1 MIFNLNLI
9 YSQINPF
16 LPIVFC
22 WIGIF
27 LFFGGISF
35 WLFKKGN
42 RIKRNLKTN
51 PEMKFFKNV
60 EIHVV
65 SKSKL
70 SYNFSIP
77 CKIDL
82 AIGRDEIHFLP
93 GKFNVFIL
101 TNLIP
106 SSVNLKT
113 HKIEIHPEFSK
124 SLKLKFNSDALQAFF
139 KKFYFL
145 RVNFECSL
153 GFQSL
158 EERKEFLY
166 LTKSANEKPQ

>member
-27 LFFGGISF
+27 LFFAGISF
-35 WLFKKGN
+35 WLCRKGN
-42 RIKRNLKTN
+42 RIKRNLKTDA
-51 PEMKFFKNV
+51 ETKFFQNI

-70 SYNFSIP
+70 GYNLSIP

-82 AIGRDEIHFLP
+82 AVGHDEIHFLP
-93 GKFNVFIL
+93 GKFNVFIM

-106 SSVNLKT
+106 SSVNFKT
-113 HKIEIHPEFSK
+113 HEIEIHPEFSK
-124 SLKLKFNSDALQAFF
+124 SLKLKFDTDALQAFF
-139 KKFYFL
+139 K
-145 RVNFECSL
+145 R
-153 GFQSL
+153 
-158 EERKEFLY
+158 LY
-166 LTKSANEKPQ
+166 LLRTKFEITLTCQSNKQRQELLEFIVKN

>member
-9 YSQINPF
+9 YTQINPF

-42 RIKRNLKTN
+42 RIKRNLKTD
-51 PEMKFFKNV
+51 PEMKFFQNV

-82 AIGRDEIHFLP
+82 AVGRDEIHFLP

-113 HKIEIHPEFSK
+113 NEIEIYPEFSK
-124 SLKLKFNSDALQAFF
+124 SLKLKFNSNALEAFF

-145 RVNFECSL
+145 RIDFECSL
-153 GFQSL
+153 TFQNS
-158 EERKEFLY
+158 EQRDEFLK
-166 LTKSANEKPQ
+166 LA

>member
-51 PEMKFFKNV
+51 PEMKFFQNV
-60 EIHVV
+60 EIHVG

-82 AIGRDEIHFLP
+82 AVGHDEIHFLP

-106 SSVNLKT
+106 SSVNLKS
-113 HKIEIHPEFSK
+113 HEIEIHPEFSK

-145 RVNFECSL
+145 RIDFECSL
-153 GFQSL
+153 TCESEQKREDL
-158 EERKEFLY
+158 LQVIKMY
-166 LTKSANEKPQ
+166 NK

>member
-1 MIFNLNLI
+1 
-9 YSQINPF
+9 
-16 LPIVFC
+16 
-22 WIGIF
+22 
-27 LFFGGISF
+27 
-35 WLFKKGN
+35 KGN

-51 PEMKFFKNV
+51 PEMKFFQNV

-77 CKIDL
+77 CKVDL

-113 HKIEIHPEFSK
+113 HEIEIHPEFSK

-145 RVNFECSL
+145 RIDFVCSL
-153 GFQSL
+153 TCESEQKREDL
-158 EERKEFLY
+158 LQVIKMY
-166 LTKSANEKPQ
+166 NK

>member
-27 LFFGGISF
+27 LFFAGISF

-42 RIKRNLKTN
+42 RIKRELQADSQFT
-51 PEMKFFKNV
+51 FFQNV

-70 SYNFSIP
+70 SYNLSIP

-82 AIGRDEIHFLP
+82 TVGRDEIHFLP

-113 HKIEIHPEFSK
+113 HEVEIYPEFSK
-124 SLKLKFNSDALQAFF
+124 SLKLKFDSDALQAFF
-139 KKFYFL
+139 KRFYFL
-145 RVNFECSL
+145 RIDFECSL
-153 GFQSL
+153 GFQSI
-158 EERKEFLY
+158 EERKEFLN

>member
-9 YSQINPF
+9 YFQINPF

-22 WIGIF
+22 WLGIF
-27 LFFGGISF
+27 LIFAGISF

-51 PEMKFFKNV
+51 PEMKFFQNV

-82 AIGRDEIHFLP
+82 AVGRDEIHFLP

-113 HKIEIHPEFSK
+113 NEIEIYPEFSK
-124 SLKLKFNSDALQAFF
+124 SLKLKFNSNALEAFF

-145 RVNFECSL
+145 RIVFECSL
-153 GFQSL
+153 TFQNS
-158 EERKEFLY
+158 EQRDEFLI
-166 LTKSANEKPQ
+166 LA

>member
-16 LPIVFC
+16 IAIVIC
-22 WIGIF
+22 WLGIF
-27 LFFGGISF
+27 LFFALISF
-35 WLFKKGN
+35 WLWSKGN
-42 RIKRNLKTN
+42 RIKRSLKTD
-51 PEMKFFKNV
+51 PETKFFQNV

-82 AIGRDEIHFLP
+82 AIGHDEIHFLP
-93 GKFNVFIL
+93 GKFNVFIM

-106 SSVNLKT
+106 SSVNFKT
-113 HKIEIHPEFSK
+113 HEIEIHPEFSK
-124 SLKLKFNSDALQAFF
+124 SLKLKFDTDALQAFF

-145 RVNFECSL
+145 RVEFECSL
-153 GFQSL
+153 AFQNS
-158 EERKEFLY
+158 EDRK
-166 LTKSANEKPQ
+166 AAMEKLSSDLG